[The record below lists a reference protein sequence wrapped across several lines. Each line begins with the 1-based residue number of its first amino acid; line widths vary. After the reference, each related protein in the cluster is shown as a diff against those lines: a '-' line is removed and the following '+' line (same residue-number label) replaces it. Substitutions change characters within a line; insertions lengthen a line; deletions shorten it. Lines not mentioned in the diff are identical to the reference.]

1 MARPARTTAAWP
13 LTWTYALLVVY
24 ASLYPF
30 EPWRVQGIAPW
41 AFLTAPWPRYWTT
54 FDLISNVLGYAPLG
68 FLLCWSLQRTRPASA
83 AWLWATLAS
92 AGLSLLM
99 ESLQMFLPS
108 RVPSNV
114 DALLNLSGAWLGAA
128 LAWALGRLGWMDR
141 WSRWRARWFDADSAG
156 ALALLALWPPA
167 LMFPA
172 AVPFGLG
179 QVYERAEIVLSQW
192 LQGTPWALALPV
204 REAEL
209 QPLLVSS
216 ERICI
221 TAGLMLPVLLVYSV
235 VRPPRQRL
243 ILAALAWAV
252 GLGASAL
259 SAALTWGPS
268 HAWGWVQGQVLWALA
283 LAAVLA
289 LLLLRLPGRPALVVA
304 LVLLVCQL
312 SLLNTASANVYFA
325 QTLQTW
331 EQGRFIRFHG
341 LIQWIGWLWPFG
353 LLAYLVARLAA
364 SPRAGPAARPPTA
377 KPPRI

>member
-41 AFLTAPWPRYWTT
+41 AFMAAPWPRYWTA

-68 FLLCWSLQRTRPASA
+68 FLMAWSLQRTRPVTA
-83 AWLWATLAS
+83 AWWWATLAS

-114 DALLNLSGAWLGAA
+114 DALLNVTGAA
-128 LAWALGRLGWMDR
+128 LGAGLARALGHLGWMDR

-156 ALALLALWPPA
+156 ALALLALWPLA

-179 QVYERAEIVLSQW
+179 QVYERAEAVVALW
-192 LQGTPWALALPV
+192 LRDTPWASALPL
-204 REAEL
+204 REVEL
-209 QPLLVSS
+209 QPMLATSELV
-216 ERICI
+216 CI
-221 TAGLMLPVLLVYSV
+221 AAGLLLPVLLAYGV
-235 VRPPRQRL
+235 VRPPRQRF
-243 ILAALAWAV
+243 ILAVSAWLV

-289 LLLLRLPGRPALVVA
+289 LALVRLSSRLALVGA
-304 LVLLVCQL
+304 LVLLVWQL
-312 SLLNTASANVYFA
+312 SLLNTASANAYFA
-325 QTLQTW
+325 QTLQIW

-341 LIQWIGWLWPFG
+341 LIQWIGWLWPYG

-364 SPRAGPAARPPTA
+364 SPRSGQRDPAT
-377 KPPRI
+377 